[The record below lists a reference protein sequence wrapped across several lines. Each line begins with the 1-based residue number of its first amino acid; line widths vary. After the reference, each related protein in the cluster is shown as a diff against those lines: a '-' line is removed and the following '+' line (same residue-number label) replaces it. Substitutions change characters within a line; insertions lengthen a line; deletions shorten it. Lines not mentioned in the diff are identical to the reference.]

1 MSHLLA
7 EEGFSKDVIAAVVD
21 ISGDTVPDVWN
32 RVRALE
38 LLKAQPDFEPLA
50 VAFKR
55 VGNIIKKSGPAPHA
69 RVPQKVDAA
78 LFEHE
83 SEGALYAAFQ
93 TAERKATAAIDQGRF
108 DQALREI
115 AALRGSVD
123 AFFDGVMV
131 MADKKQLRENRLA
144 LLGCIAGL
152 FEKFA
157 DFSKIS
163 T

>member
-1 MSHLLA
+1 
-7 EEGFSKDVIAAVVD
+7 
-21 ISGDTVPDVWN
+21 
-32 RVRALE
+32 
-38 LLKAQPDFEPLA
+38 
-50 VAFKR
+50 
-55 VGNIIKKSGPAPHA
+55 
-69 RVPQKVDAA
+69 
-78 LFEHE
+78 
-83 SEGALYAAFQ
+83 LYAAFQ
-93 TAERKATAAIDQGRF
+93 EAERKATAAIDQGRF

-123 AFFDGVMV
+123 ALFDGVMV
-131 MADKKQLRENRLA
+131 MTDKKRLRENRLA

>member
-1 MSHLLA
+1 
-7 EEGFSKDVIAAVVD
+7 
-21 ISGDTVPDVWN
+21 
-32 RVRALE
+32 
-38 LLKAQPDFEPLA
+38 LA

-55 VGNIIKKSGPAPHA
+55 VGNIIKKSCPAAHA

-83 SEGALYAAFQ
+83 SEGVLYAAVQ
-93 TAERKATAAIDQGRF
+93 EAERKATAAIDQGRF

-115 AALRGSVD
+115 ATLRGSVD
-123 AFFDGVMV
+123 ALFDGVMV
-131 MADKKQLRENRLA
+131 MTDKKRLRENRLA